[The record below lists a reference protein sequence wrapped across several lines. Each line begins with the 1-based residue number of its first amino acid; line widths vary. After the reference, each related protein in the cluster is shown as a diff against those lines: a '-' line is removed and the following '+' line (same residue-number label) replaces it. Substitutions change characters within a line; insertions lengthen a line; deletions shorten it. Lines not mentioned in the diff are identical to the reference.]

1 MFYSISS
8 HDMLDT
14 IEQNIYKDKKNNNE
28 EYNEEDKEEY
38 NEEEKELDNECLI
51 CLDKY
56 YGENKYKTY
65 SLIELINHGHINL
78 IKNCEC
84 NTYVHN
90 ECLTQW
96 LSKKMSCIICRRRI
110 NIIKIDDTSI
120 ENIRQN
126 ISFVIYCV
134 DGFYFTLTIV
144 KKIFFI
150 SAYTYTI
157 ILFTNLLLSLF

>member
-8 HDMLDT
+8 HDMIDT
-14 IEQNIYKDKKNNNE
+14 IEQNIYKDKKNNNGE
-28 EYNEEDKEEY
+28 DDNEPD
-38 NEEEKELDNECLI
+38 NELDSECLI

-56 YGENKYKTY
+56 YGENKSKTY
-65 SLIELINHGHINL
+65 SLIQLIDHSHINL
-78 IKNCEC
+78 IKTCEC

-90 ECLTQW
+90 DCLTQW
-96 LSKKMSCIICRRRI
+96 LSKKMSCIICRKRI
-110 NIIKIDDTSI
+110 NIIQIDNSSI

-157 ILFTNLLLSLF
+157 FLFANILVALF

>member
-1 MFYSISS
+1 
-8 HDMLDT
+8 MLDT
-14 IEQNIYKDKKNNNE
+14 IEQNIYKDKKNNKELSNE
-28 EYNEEDKEEY
+28 KDNDEN
-38 NEEEKELDNECLI
+38 ELDNECLI

-56 YGENKYKTY
+56 YGDDKSKTY
-65 SLIELINHGHINL
+65 TLIELINHGHINL

-90 ECLTQW
+90 DCLTEW

-110 NIIKIDDTSI
+110 NIIKIDDASI
-120 ENIRQN
+120 QNIQQN

-134 DGFYFTLTIV
+134 DGFYFTLTIC

-157 ILFTNLLLSLF
+157 FLFTNLLLSLF

>member
-1 MFYSISS
+1 MFYSIHS
-8 HDMLDT
+8 HDMIDT
-14 IEQNIYKDKKNNNE
+14 IEQNIYQSKKNNNE
-28 EYNEEDKEEY
+28 ESDNKQD
-38 NEEEKELDNECLI
+38 NELDNECLI

-56 YGENKYKTY
+56 YGENKFKTY
-65 SLIELINHGHINL
+65 SLIQLINHYHINL
-78 IKNCEC
+78 IKTCEC

-90 ECLTQW
+90 DCLTEW
-96 LSKKMSCIICRRRI
+96 LSRKMSCMICRKKI
-110 NIIKIDDTSI
+110 NIIRIDNESI

-134 DGFYFTLTIV
+134 DGFYYTLIIL

-157 ILFTNLLLSLF
+157 ILFINLLLSLF

>member
-1 MFYSISS
+1 MFYSIHS
-8 HDMLDT
+8 HDMIET
-14 IEQNIYKDKKNNNE
+14 IEQNIYKDKKISI
-28 EYNEEDKEEY
+28 
-38 NEEEKELDNECLI
+38 EKELNNKDDNDNECLI

-56 YGENKYKTY
+56 NGENNSKTY
-65 SLIELINHGHINL
+65 SLIQLIDHGHINL
-78 IKNCEC
+78 IKTCEC

-90 ECLTQW
+90 DCLTEW

-110 NIIKIDDTSI
+110 NIIKIDDASI
-120 ENIRQN
+120 QNIQQN

-134 DGFYFTLTIV
+134 DGFYFTLTIC

-157 ILFTNLLLSLF
+157 FLFTNLLLSLF